1 MKKKF
6 ITNFCGYFYA
16 RKKIFR
22 TMKIALFLIAIST
35 LSMVAS
41 NASSQVM
48 KVSLNLK
55 NATVKD
61 VLLEVKKQTDYSF
74 LYNNEELNDHKK
86 VSVNVTDHTVE
97 EVLDVILKNQNLSY
111 TIENSTILIHKPV
124 SEPVGNT
131 DGMMSQQQKRTVS
144 GTVTDD
150 LGDPVVGA
158 NVIEKGTT
166 NGFITDIDG
175 NFTLQVNPNA
185 VLLISYIGYM
195 TQEIPIGNRTSFT
208 VSLKEDTQVL
218 DEVVVVGYGIQKRAS
233 VTGSVASIQS
243 KDLATVKT
251 PNVSNALAGK
261 LPGLRA
267 VQRSGAPGDDNPS
280 IDIRG
285 FGNALVIVDGIQRDF
300 TQIDANDIESISI
313 LKDASAAVYGFKGAN
328 GVILVTTKKGEIS
341 KPKINYTGYYG
352 FQNITRYPDYYDA
365 YEYAMLY
372 NEAQL
377 NVGVNAP
384 YSQEELE
391 KYRLGNDPAYPN
403 TDWWEEITRSAV
415 PQMYHNISVSG
426 GAEKVKYF
434 FSLGY
439 TDQEGIYKSGD
450 FSYQKYNVRSNLS
463 TEIVKGFTV
472 DLQLSGRF
480 NTRNKV
486 HEPEP
491 ITRNAQMATPI
502 LPIYANNTAPYWQ
515 NVGDRANPV
524 QTSRADEIGYDK
536 RNRWNFEGAI
546 IFNWELP
553 WVKGLSAKA
562 LLSYDYANL
571 YSKKWYK
578 EYYDYSYDIAAGTYN
593 QLTRHAVS
601 ELTSRAEMSYTPTQQ
616 YSFNYTN
623 TFGNHDVSGLV
634 LWEMRNYRKD
644 WTQAFR
650 QYYIGAIDEIDA
662 GDNVNKNNEGKAE
675 ESAHAGLVGRLNY
688 TYSSKYLLEFS
699 FRYDGSYK
707 FASDNRWGF
716 FPAVSLGW
724 RLSEENFLK
733 NNIDFI
739 DNLKIRGS
747 YGKIGDE
754 GDFAAFQ
761 YLSGYTYP
769 SGSYILGSGGVS
781 NGASDKGLPNTN
793 LTWYESTTSN
803 VGFEYSMM
811 RGLFSAE
818 FDYFTRKR
826 DGLLANRLLTLPTSF
841 GQSLPQENLNSD
853 KTRGF
858 EIVVGHRNK
867 IGDVTYDVKA
877 NFTTTRVLNR
887 YVERANA
894 TNMYD
899 NWRNN
904 TNDRYKSITWGKK
917 AIGQFQSYEEI
928 LNAPIQDGNGNKSLM
943 PGDIK
948 YQDWNNDGIIDG
960 KDDQPIGHSNTP
972 SMYYGLNLYAEW
984 KGIDLT
990 VFFQGAAGHEVF
1002 LGGDLLAPFIQQGLG
1017 NGIDINLDRWHR
1029 EDPTDPGSKWIPGK
1043 MPALRPTGYSGNNT
1057 TSTWTMNKA
1066 GYLRLK
1072 TIELGYTLPKV
1083 VLTKVGVE
1091 NIRIYAN
1098 ALNPITMSRRSG
1110 LMKYMDPENSEGM
1123 FRYYPQMKTFN
1134 FGVNIS
1140 F

>member
-1 MKKKF
+1 M
-6 ITNFCGYFYA
+6 I
-16 RKKIFR
+16 
-22 TMKIALFLIAIST
+22 
-35 LSMVAS
+35 
-41 NASSQVM
+41 
-48 KVSLNLK
+48 
-55 NATVKD
+55 KD
-61 VLLEVKKQTDYSF
+61 VLLEVKRQTDYSF
-74 LYNNEELNDHKK
+74 LYNNEELNDKK
-86 VSVNVTDHTVE
+86 RVSINVVDNTVNE
-97 EVLDVILKNQNLSY
+97 ILDIILKNQDLAYSV
-111 TIENSTILIHKPV
+111 ENNTILIYKSAKKSPDGAFLPV
-124 SEPVGNT
+124 L
-131 DGMMSQQQKRTVS
+131 QQQKK
-144 GTVTDD
+144 TVTGIVTDEF
-150 LGDPVVGA
+150 GEPVIGA
-158 NVIEKGTT
+158 NIVEKGTS
-166 NGFITDIDG
+166 NGYITDMDG
-175 NFTLQVNPNA
+175 NFTLQVSSDA
-185 VLLISYIGYM
+185 VIQITYIGYAP
-195 TQEIPIGNRTSFT
+195 QEIPVGNRTSFNIF
-208 VSLKEDTQVL
+208 LKEDTQML

-243 KDLATVKT
+243 KDLTTVKT

-285 FGNALVIVDGIQRDF
+285 FGSALVIVDGIQRDF

-328 GVILVTTKKGEIS
+328 GVILVTTKKGQTS

-384 YSQEELE
+384 YSQEEIE
-391 KYRLGNDPAYPN
+391 KYRSGNDPAYPN

-426 GAEKVKYF
+426 GAEKMKYF
-434 FSLGY
+434 YSLGY

-450 FSYQKYNVRSNLS
+450 FSYQKYNVRSNIS
-463 TEIVKGFTV
+463 TEIAKGFTV

-486 HEPEP
+486 NEPEP
-491 ITRNAQMATPI
+491 ITRNAQMAAPI
-502 LPIYANNTAPYWQ
+502 LPVYAGNMAPYWQ
-515 NVGDRANPV
+515 NVGDKANPI
-524 QTSRADEIGYDK
+524 QTSRADEIGYDR
-536 RNRWNFEGAI
+536 RNRWDFEGAI
-546 IFNWELP
+546 IFNWQIP

-562 LLSYDYANL
+562 LLSYDYGNL

-578 EYYDYSYDIAAGTYN
+578 EYYDYSYNPAQNAYN

-616 YSFNYTN
+616 YSVNYAN
-623 TFGNHDVSGLV
+623 TFGKHDVSGLL

-644 WTQAFR
+644 WTEAFR

-662 GDNVNKNNEGKAE
+662 GDNVNKNNAGKAE
-675 ESAHAGLVGRLNY
+675 ESAHEGLVGRLNY
-688 TYSSKYLLEFS
+688 TYNSRYLAEFS

-707 FASDNRWGF
+707 FATDRRWGF
-716 FPAVSLGW
+716 FPALSLGW
-724 RLSEENFLK
+724 RVSEESFFKDNAG
-733 NNIDFI
+733 FI
-739 DNLKIRGS
+739 ENLKIRGS

-761 YLSGYTYP
+761 YLSGYIYP
-769 SGSYILGSGGVS
+769 DGKYVLGSGGVS
-781 NGASDKGLPNTN
+781 NGASDKGMPNLN
-793 LTWYESTTSN
+793 LTWYESTTAN
-803 VGFEYSMM
+803 IGFELSML

-818 FDYFTRKR
+818 FDYFERRR

-841 GQSLPQENLNSD
+841 GQKLPQENLNSD
-853 KTRGF
+853 RTRGF
-858 EIVVGHRNK
+858 EIVLGHRNR

-877 NFTTTRVLNR
+877 NFTTARTLNR
-887 YVERANA
+887 YVERADP

-904 TNDRYKSITWGKK
+904 SNDRYKSIAWGKK
-917 AIGQFQSYEEI
+917 ATGQFQSYEEI
-928 LNAPIQDGNGNKSLM
+928 LNAPVQDGNGNKSLM

-960 KDDQPIGHSNTP
+960 KDDQPIGHSDTP

-1002 LGGDLLAPFIQQGLG
+1002 LGGDLMSPFIQQGLG
-1017 NGIDINLDRWHR
+1017 NGIDIFLDRWHR
-1029 EDPTDPGSKWIPGK
+1029 EDPADPGSKWIPGE
-1043 MPALRPTGYSGNNT
+1043 MPALRPTGFSGNNT

-1066 GYLRLK
+1066 GYIRLK
-1072 TIELGYTLPKV
+1072 TIELGYTLPLHILK
-1083 VLTKVGVE
+1083 KAGVE

-1098 ALNPITMSRRSG
+1098 AFNPVTITSRTR
-1110 LMKYMDPENSEGM
+1110 LMKFMDPENSEGM

-1134 FGVNIS
+1134 FGINLS